1 MTGARSEIMSKGTDI
16 LLIRHGETDWNA
28 VKRLQGHI
36 DIPLNQQGERQALA
50 LGHALRA
57 EALDAVISSDLQRA
71 RQTALAVA
79 QQQSVPVHSD
89 AGLRERCYGAF
100 EGLNYSEIGQRYP
113 AAYAAWQNRDLDAQY
128 PPGER
133 VAETLRQF
141 YERTVARILHWAQR
155 HQGQKIA
162 LVAHGG
168 VLECAYRAA
177 RAMPLAVPRDF
188 PILNASVNRLH
199 VKDGQLQLV
208 AWGEV
213 GHLKAQALDEV
224 DRRVP

>member
-1 MTGARSEIMSKGTDI
+1 MTKGTDI

-28 VKRLQGHI
+28 AKRLQGHI
-36 DIPLNQQGERQALA
+36 DIPLNQQGARQARA
-50 LGHALRA
+50 LGQALRD
-57 EALDAVISSDLQRA
+57 EALDAVITSDLQRA

-79 QQQSVPVHSD
+79 QQQSLPVQSD
-89 AGLRERCYGAF
+89 PGLRERCYGAF
-100 EGLNYSEIGQRYP
+100 EGMNYSEIGQRYP
-113 AAYAAWQNRDLDAQY
+113 AAYAAWQNRDVDAQY

-133 VAETLRQF
+133 EAETLRQF
-141 YERTVARILHWAQR
+141 YERTLARILHWAQR
-155 HQGQKIA
+155 HPGQKIA

-177 RAMPLAVPRDF
+177 RVMPLAAARDF
-188 PILNASVNRLH
+188 PILNASINRLH
-199 VKDGQLQLV
+199 VRDGALQLV

-213 GHLKAQALDEV
+213 GHLAAGALDEV